1 MEKISEKNIELN
13 EGKLW
18 HNNSKCKRCLKHISL
33 GIIEYRESQCQDR
46 MFKHLEINQDWN
58 IIYIKWLK
66 EKPQQQTG
74 YYDKGPLENVIWSNI

>member
-1 MEKISEKNIELN
+1 
-13 EGKLW
+13 
-18 HNNSKCKRCLKHISL
+18 
-33 GIIEYRESQCQDR
+33 